1 MEAVAPIVLGAGR
14 FEVRGTL
21 GTGGAGVVYR
31 AFDRQL
37 QREVALKLLRRASG
51 RDLYRFK
58 REFRALADI
67 VHPNLVALHE
77 LQATGDEWYFTMELV
92 EGVSFIDWVRPA
104 RFPGPARTRQ
114 DIIGTRVDVPRL

>member
-1 MEAVAPIVLGAGR
+1 MAELSMDVGHAAPMLGGGR
-14 FEVRGTL
+14 FDVRGTL
-21 GTGGAGVVYR
+21 GSGSAGVVYR

-51 RDLYRFK
+51 RELYRFK
-58 REFRALADI
+58 KEFRALADI

-77 LQATGDEWYFTMELV
+77 LHELGGDWYFTMELV

-104 RFPGPARTRQ
+104 RQFAGPARTR
-114 DIIGTRVDVPRL
+114 